1 MEGMLLPVR
10 RAKVAAGAPSLSLES
25 ETVKLPTPVEV
36 PRSSVTD
43 SNGRGLLEV
52 VKEFATTLPFE
63 NIIGIGK
70 PPGPGIMI
78 MVLLADKAA
87 APEEALLVLLK
98 TIVEAE
104 AAADIRIE
112 KAAAKAGGVIWMA
125 RVSRARD
132 LTKKLKT
139 TARGGTDV
147 WPLHSATRTWR
158 KAQMLPRLMAMASRP
173 SRSKCSKAP
182 PAPLAMIMPPSAA
195 LTPEERSREQET
207 RLM

>member
-1 MEGMLLPVR
+1 M
-10 RAKVAAGAPSLSLES
+10 
-25 ETVKLPTPVEV
+25 
-36 PRSSVTD
+36 
-43 SNGRGLLEV
+43 

-87 APEEALLVLLK
+87 APE
-98 TIVEAE
+98 EAE